1 MKPSSDPGIVVRGLM
16 LLAALLCL
24 ALGIVGIFV
33 PGLPT
38 TVFIL
43 LAAWF
48 AARGSPRL
56 LAWLE
61 RHPVFGAMIRNWR
74 ADRSVSRRA
83 KWSASLTMAL
93 CAAIL
98 FIAPVPRWAAGLSTA
113 IMLAVA
119 VWLWMRP
126 EPSVR
131 GEG

>member
-1 MKPSSDPGIVVRGLM
+1 MQEKPSPSDAGIVFRSLM

-38 TVFIL
+38 TVFVL

-61 RHPVFGAMIRNWR
+61 GHPLFGAMIRNWR
-74 ADRSVSRRA
+74 TDRSVSRRA
-83 KWSASLTMAL
+83 KWSATVTMVL

-98 FIAPVPRWAAGLSTA
+98 FIVAAPRWAAALSTGV
-113 IMLAVA
+113 MLAVA
-119 VWLWMRP
+119 VWLWRRP
-126 EPSVR
+126 EP
-131 GEG
+131 